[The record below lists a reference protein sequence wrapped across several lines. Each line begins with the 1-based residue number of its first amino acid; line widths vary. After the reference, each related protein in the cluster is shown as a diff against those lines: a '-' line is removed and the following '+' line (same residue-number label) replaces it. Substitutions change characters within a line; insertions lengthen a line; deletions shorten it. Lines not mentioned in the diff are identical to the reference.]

1 MSQDVATGVAFHFSS
16 DGALRDGRPL
26 PCLRYAVQSA
36 KNSALYKHP
45 NNIVHRELA
54 NHKRAVLNRY
64 DSASDAEDEHELVAP
79 DAIGGAGGDAAGVAA
94 GDASP
99 DAGAGAGGDV
109 ADCGSYY
116 MDHGDNTLRSTSGAA
131 RWATSLRAKCVSRIA
146 KRAST

>member
-1 MSQDVATGVAFHFSS
+1 M
-16 DGALRDGRPL
+16 RPL

-54 NHKRAVLNRY
+54 KHKKAVLDAY
-64 DSASDAEDEHELVAP
+64 DTASDAEDKHEQEAP

-99 DAGAGAGGDV
+99 AATLQMAV
-109 ADCGSYY
+109 HIIWSTAI
-116 MDHGDNTLRSTSGAA
+116 NTLRSTSGAA
-131 RWATSLRAKCVSRIA
+131 RWATSS
-146 KRAST
+146 